1 MEYLDGYGIADARR
15 EKIFKAAVITLLVSV
30 AAGSLLYV
38 WFKNY
43 PQELRVKQFLAQ
55 LQAGNYERAYAFWGC
70 SIEQPCPTY
79 PYDAFLADWGEK
91 SPLGP
96 VKAFSLGRSSEQ
108 GTGVIIEV
116 EINGKPWPE
125 LWVEKESGVVGF
137 SPYRLKKI
145 F

>member
-55 LQAGNYERAYAFWGC
+55 LQAGNYEQAYAFWGC
-70 SIEQPCPTY
+70 SLEQPCPTY

>member
-15 EKIFKAAVITLLVSV
+15 EKLFKGAVVTLLVSV
-30 AAGSLLYV
+30 ALGSLLYV

-43 PQELRVKQFLAQ
+43 PQERRVKQFLAAIE
-55 LQAGNYERAYAFWGC
+55 AGDYEHAYTFWGC
-70 SIEQPCPTY
+70 SVEQPCPTY
-79 PYDAFLADWGEK
+79 PYDAFLVDWGEK

-96 VKAFSLGRSSEQ
+96 VKTFSLGRSSEQ

-116 EINGKPWPE
+116 EINGKPQPE
-125 LWVEKESGVVGF
+125 LWVEKQTGVVGF